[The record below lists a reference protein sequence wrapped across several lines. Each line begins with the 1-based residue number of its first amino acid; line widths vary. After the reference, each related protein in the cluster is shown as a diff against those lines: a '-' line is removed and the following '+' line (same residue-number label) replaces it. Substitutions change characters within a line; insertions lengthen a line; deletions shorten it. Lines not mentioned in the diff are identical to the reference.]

1 MILYLKSM
9 HCLYAFALTLQF
21 SANVLSGFYLSAV
34 IYVRA
39 VTLSM
44 ETSQVLRR
52 RIESP
57 EEH

>member
-1 MILYLKSM
+1 M